1 MSALLFH
8 QHEDTGAQCDAHGK
22 ALELV
27 LCKTESGL
35 TNSELAVLN
44 PILCGPLQVN
54 ITR

>member
-1 MSALLFH
+1 MLLLH

-22 ALELV
+22 TLALV

-54 ITR
+54 KTR